1 MDIQPI
7 RTQADYAAAVAEI
20 DQLMSARE
28 GTPEE
33 ARLSVLA
40 TLVDVYEEKEFAIEA
55 PDPIEAIKFR
65 MDQAGYEQRDLAT
78 VLGSAPRASEILNR
92 RRPLTIDMIRAIH
105 KAWKI
110 PLESLMNPYEVVKL
124 QA

>member
-7 RTQADYAAAVAEI
+7 RTKADYDAAVAEI
-20 DQLMSARE
+20 DRLMSARD

-55 PDPIEAIKFR
+55 PDPIEAVKFR
-65 MDQAGYEQRDLAT
+65 MDQAGYEQSDLAA

-92 RRPLTIDMIRAIH
+92 RRPLTLDMIRAIH
-105 KAWKI
+105 KEWKI
-110 PLESLMNPYEVVKL
+110 PLESLMSPYEVVKL